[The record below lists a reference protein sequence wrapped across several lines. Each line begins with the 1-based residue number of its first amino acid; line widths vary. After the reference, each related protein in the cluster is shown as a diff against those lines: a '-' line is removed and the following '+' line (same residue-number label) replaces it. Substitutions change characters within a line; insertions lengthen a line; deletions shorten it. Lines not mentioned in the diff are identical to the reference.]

1 MIANIEESIN
11 VNGVFIDQKPAY
23 NKMLN
28 GEVALQLNKNVVAG
42 QVKQRALIP
51 EGKIVGKYDY
61 NPMVNSM
68 IYEVEFPDSQ
78 VKDYAENFIANNI
91 LSQVDYKGYSVTLV
105 N

>member
-51 EGKIVGKYDY
+51 EGKIVGKYYY

-68 IYEVEFPDSQ
+68 IYEQSSTYPSQYHTCQFHLDS
-78 VKDYAENFIANNI
+78 
-91 LSQVDYKGYSVTLV
+91 SCCHHR
-105 N
+105 